1 MYISRNMN
9 ANDVTGKQ
17 SAKHFGT
24 GSIRVLIV
32 DDEEATRNYLCEL
45 LNASGCGTTSVA
57 SGEEAIQRYR
67 CERYSIVIVDIFMPG
82 KDGFETIMEIRRSFP
97 QARLIAI
104 TGRAEHDGLDVLG
117 WASKIGAQRTLH
129 KPFTPDELLYAM
141 AEVLQ

>member
-1 MYISRNMN
+1 MN
-9 ANDVTGKQ
+9 ANEVK
-17 SAKHFGT
+17 SENPRPFGT
-24 GSIRVLIV
+24 GSIRVLVV
-32 DDEEATRNYLCEL
+32 DDESGARDYLCDL
-45 LNASGCGTTSVA
+45 LGQAGCDTTAVA

-104 TGRAEHDGLDVLG
+104 TGRVEHDGMDVLG
-117 WASKIGAQRTLH
+117 WAKKIGAQRTLL

>member
-1 MYISRNMN
+1 MN
-9 ANDVTGKQ
+9 ASEVQKR
-17 SAKHFGT
+17 KPFGT

-32 DDEEATRNYLCEL
+32 DDEEGTRNYLCDL
-45 LNASGCGTTSVA
+45 LSEAGCETTSVA

-67 CERYSIVIVDIFMPG
+67 CERYSIVIIDIFMPG

-117 WASKIGAQRTLH
+117 WAKKIGAQRTLQ